1 MHRFDAH
8 SSVVQTLSGEFVR
21 FSDVSEMKDS
31 LLAFVSNSFDEET
44 GKGLSKDELL
54 RALDAFFRL
63 TLAE

>member
-8 SSVVQTLSGEFVR
+8 SSVVQTPSGEFVR

-31 LLAFVSNSFDEET
+31 LLAFVSNSFDEKT